1 MHIIYFK
8 LFYIIVIFKNTVANL
23 VNSQNQLLANNN
35 RACTVF
41 VKPRREAQTL
51 LADAADLLVSGPRQ
65 RRPVTKYG
73 ECEMD
78 LDKIDFGD
86 EKLSESEG
94 TDKET
99 ETEEEMENRILDEN
113 DDIGMSDLFNY
124 KLMKNIFRRI

>member
-1 MHIIYFK
+1 M
-8 LFYIIVIFKNTVANL
+8 
-23 VNSQNQLLANNN
+23 VNSQNQLFASSN
-35 RACTVF
+35 RACTVL
-41 VKPRREAQTL
+41 VKPRREARVL
-51 LADAADLLVSGPRQ
+51 LADAGDLLVSGPRQ

-113 DDIGMSDLFNY
+113 DDIGMCDLFSYN
-124 KLMKNIFRRI
+124 LMKIF